1 MTKKIVNILKK
12 ETAYNGFLSITRVT
26 LEHSLFAGGMSGP
39 VVREVLERGHSVA
52 VLIRDP
58 VADEVVLVEQFRI
71 GAVES
76 ENPWLTELVAGV
88 IEPGE
93 QPEDV
98 ARREALEES
107 GAEVSTLEFITHYY
121 CSVGGS
127 TETTIIFYAE
137 IDAENVGGIHGV
149 ATENEDIRVIKMPT
163 PEFINMLE
171 DSRIHTASLMIAGLW
186 LKNKLRQ

>member
-1 MTKKIVNILKK
+1 MSKKIVNILKK
-12 ETAYNGFLSITRVT
+12 ETAYNGFLSIHRVT
-26 LEHSLFAGGMSGP
+26 LEHSLFAGGMSRP

-58 VADEVVLVEQFRI
+58 FADEVVLVEQFRI

-93 QPEDV
+93 QPEEV

-107 GAEVSTLEFITHYY
+107 GAEVSSLEFITHYY

-137 IDAENVGGIHGV
+137 INAENVGGIHGV
-149 ATENEDIRVIKMPT
+149 ETENEDIRVIKIPT
-163 PEFINMLE
+163 TEFINML
-171 DSRIHTASLMIAGLW
+171 DDGRIHTASLMIAGLW
-186 LKNKLRQ
+186 LKNKLR